1 MLLLG
6 YLSDGDVRGPFED
19 LPGEVLQPLTEAIV
33 TYIAKRDTKPKPKE
47 AVPMNPASDTVEEFM
62 NSVPTVEEGAFAFFS
77 LSGNLAR
84 AFRKSK
90 N

>member
-6 YLSDGDVRGPFED
+6 YLSNNDVRGPFED
-19 LPGEVLQPLTEAIV
+19 FPSEPLQPLTEAIA
-33 TYIAKRDTKPKPKE
+33 TYIAKRDAKPKGKE
-47 AVPMNPASDTVEEFM
+47 SVPMNPASDTVEEFM

-84 AFRKSK
+84 AFRKS
-90 N
+90 